1 MTARRAPIRILGHKV
16 PAPFSRVR
24 LLVLLAA
31 LALAPLHAL
40 AREPGFCSVPIEAL
54 RQELLASLPERS
66 WPALPPVVRRWDEPS
81 PLILEIF
88 EADDARSPSR
98 DVSLDR
104 SLAVIKAV
112 ASLGLG
118 PDFRFELRMR
128 GESTQASAQIELI
141 FMSESELRN
150 ARQITLR
157 SDWSGEGQCYA
168 VIRSQAG
175 NRERITK
182 SFVLVHGSA
191 SPLEIER
198 CVRVGFVRV
207 LGLLRWRPGDD
218 DGAVMQRAHL
228 FLRTLYNRSSSSSPA
243 GLDELGDVLRK
254 EYHLA
259 CR

>member
-24 LLVLLAA
+24 PLVLLAA

-112 ASLGLG
+112 ASLGLV

-141 FMSESELRN
+141 FMSESELRD

-157 SDWSGEGQCYA
+157 SDWSGEDNA
-168 VIRSQAG
+168 
-175 NRERITK
+175 T
-182 SFVLVHGSA
+182 
-191 SPLEIER
+191 P
-198 CVRVGFVRV
+198 
-207 LGLLRWRPGDD
+207 
-218 DGAVMQRAHL
+218 
-228 FLRTLYNRSSSSSPA
+228 
-243 GLDELGDVLRK
+243 
-254 EYHLA
+254 
-259 CR
+259 